1 MNKSNND
8 SQKIVYAG
16 VIFFA
21 MPVILALVCIFFLFS
36 DSGNNANPVG
46 LKNPEQLDAPPAI
59 TAEDLAEEYQNRPE
73 ITPEMQ
79 GTIDQTVLKLAS
91 LGEFGQ
97 LDKYLAEQEAAY
109 KNAEGDESQGVEDWL
124 VKSAM
129 LRADVATTVN
139 LNEANAAIS
148 WISYTSPEIL
158 AAAVAYPPI
167 SLKADAFMDYSSAM
181 FPLIPSGNASAV
193 NLQPAEIEDPAE
205 MLAEI
210 NNGSSEKFYGLSA
223 YDMTLFGYRC
233 RFFAI
238 ADEAGYYRPYSLVGI
253 DGHLVEPVTKQTVM
267 EIKRA
272 LDPYSDLDSVI
283 SITPFHEDEYKAMMA
298 EHPDWF
304 DENGAYIVDRNAI
317 GDNTPTPATPIET
330 APAEG
335 DAAPVETPAA

>member
-1 MNKSNND
+1 MYDQHFYHHKVHNDKYNQNAPNNENNRKLSHTLKY

-21 MPVILALVCIFFLFS
+21 MLVILALICIFFLFS
-36 DSGNNANPVG
+36 GSGNNDNPVG
-46 LKNPEQLDAPPAI
+46 LKNPEQLDAPPAV

-158 AAAVAYPPI
+158 AAAVAY
-167 SLKADAFMDYSSAM
+167 
-181 FPLIPSGNASAV
+181 
-193 NLQPAEIEDPAE
+193 
-205 MLAEI
+205 
-210 NNGSSEKFYGLSA
+210 
-223 YDMTLFGYRC
+223 
-233 RFFAI
+233 
-238 ADEAGYYRPYSLVGI
+238 
-253 DGHLVEPVTKQTVM
+253 
-267 EIKRA
+267 
-272 LDPYSDLDSVI
+272 
-283 SITPFHEDEYKAMMA
+283 
-298 EHPDWF
+298 
-304 DENGAYIVDRNAI
+304 
-317 GDNTPTPATPIET
+317 TPI
-330 APAEG
+330 
-335 DAAPVETPAA
+335 